1 MEEISLDVV
10 VVGDVITG
18 YVEIIV
24 VFGVLWG
31 IEDVA
36 ADEGGVGVVGIGFAF
51 FVGTVEGSM

>member
-1 MEEISLDVV
+1 MDVV
-10 VVGDVITG
+10 VVWDVIAG
-18 YVEIIV
+18 YVEIGV